1 MSLLYTE
8 EQKAL
13 LALVREM
20 AENEIKNTTEKHKIE
35 AEIKDNSKN
44 TIKNKKLTIMG
55 LSVWRIM
62 AYFVIYSVVG
72 YIIETIFG
80 IITKGVWES
89 RQSFLYGPFCAI
101 YGLEASIMIMFLH
114 KYSKNYTRLFIGG
127 FIVGS
132 IVEYLV
138 SWIGEL
144 LLGVKWWD
152 YSDMPLNINGRICVY
167 FSIFWGFLALY
178 LIASFNPR
186 IDRLINW
193 IKSKLSV
200 KALETLTTTVTLV
213 LLIDCIVTGIALSF
227 FLIRM
232 VNDYDLNVPNKEI
245 IAQKNER
252 KDFVYHVGG
261 YDDCTEALVILC
273 MGMEQVDV
281 NQQKYMLFKLEK
293 GKIQDGLVTI
303 TMPDEQGCYD
313 LTGWIIKNPFS
324 EEKTEINSVSDTW
337 RFTINVT

>member
-1 MSLLYTE
+1 
-8 EQKAL
+8 
-13 LALVREM
+13 M
-20 AENEIKNTTEKHKIE
+20 AENEI
-35 AEIKDNSKN
+35 DN
-44 TIKNKKLTIMG
+44 TIKKNKKEAETNENINKKKQITIMG

-101 YGLEASIMIMFLH
+101 YGLGASVMIMFLH

-138 SWIGEL
+138 SWIGES

-200 KALETLTTTVTLV
+200 KALKALATTVTLV

-245 IAQKNER
+245 IVHKYEDIY
-252 KDFVYHVGG
+252 KDEKLSNFIY
-261 YDDCTEALVILC
+261 
-273 MGMEQVDV
+273 
-281 NQQKYMLFKLEK
+281 KYWGDKKMLRTFPNLKVQDIDGNMIYMDSLLSDIQPYYYKFHFKK
-293 GKIQDGLVTI
+293 
-303 TMPDEQGCYD
+303 
-313 LTGWIIKNPFS
+313 
-324 EEKTEINSVSDTW
+324 
-337 RFTINVT
+337 

>member
-1 MSLLYTE
+1 MSERYIM
-8 EQKAL
+8 KK
-13 LALVREM
+13 
-20 AENEIKNTTEKHKIE
+20 NEIKNVIEKSNKEAEIENIVKKSNIEAETKNIVKRSNKE
-35 AEIKDNSKN
+35 AEIK
-44 TIKNKKLTIMG
+44 NKAEQINNKTTEQKKKFTIMG
-55 LSVWRIM
+55 LSVWRIL
-62 AYFVIYSVVG
+62 AYFIIYSVVG

-80 IITKGVWES
+80 IITKGTWES

-101 YGLEASIMIMFLH
+101 YGLGAAIMIIFLH

-138 SWIGEL
+138 SWIGEM

-200 KALETLTTTVTLV
+200 KAVKVLTTTVTVL
-213 LLIDCIVTGIALSF
+213 LLIDCIATGIALSV
-227 FLIRM
+227 FLVRM
-232 VNDYDLNVPNKEI
+232 VHNYDLNVPNKEI
-245 IAQKNER
+245 IMQK
-252 KDFVYHVGG
+252 
-261 YDDCTEALVILC
+261 YDDIYNDKKLSNFIY
-273 MGMEQVDV
+273 
-281 NQQKYMLFKLEK
+281 KYWGDKKMLKTFPNLKVQDSYGNMVYMDELLNDIKPYYYRFNFK
-293 GKIQDGLVTI
+293 
-303 TMPDEQGCYD
+303 
-313 LTGWIIKNPFS
+313 
-324 EEKTEINSVSDTW
+324 
-337 RFTINVT
+337 R

>member
-1 MSLLYTE
+1 MMNEMSEKYIM
-8 EQKAL
+8 K
-13 LALVREM
+13 
-20 AENEIKNTTEKHKIE
+20 ENEIKNKVKKGSKE
-35 AEIKDNSKN
+35 AEIKNTVKKSNKEAEIDNKLEQTN
-44 TIKNKKLTIMG
+44 TKATNQKKKFTIMG
-55 LSVWRIM
+55 LSVWRIL
-62 AYFVIYSVVG
+62 AYFIIYSVVG

-80 IITKGVWES
+80 IITKGTWES

-101 YGLEASIMIMFLH
+101 YGLGASIMIIFLH

-138 SWIGEL
+138 SWIGEM

-200 KALETLTTTVTLV
+200 KALKVLTTTVATL
-213 LLIDCIVTGIALSF
+213 LLIDCIATGIALSF

-232 VNDYDLNVPNKEI
+232 VNNYDINVQNREI
-245 IAQKNER
+245 IDRKYEDVYSNEKLSKFIYKHWGDR
-252 KDFVYHVGG
+252 KMLRTFPNLKVQDVDGNMVYMDELLNDIKP
-261 YDDCTEALVILC
+261 YYYRF
-273 MGMEQVDV
+273 
-281 NQQKYMLFKLEK
+281 NFK
-293 GKIQDGLVTI
+293 
-303 TMPDEQGCYD
+303 
-313 LTGWIIKNPFS
+313 
-324 EEKTEINSVSDTW
+324 
-337 RFTINVT
+337 R

>member
-1 MSLLYTE
+1 
-8 EQKAL
+8 
-13 LALVREM
+13 M
-20 AENEIKNTTEKHKIE
+20 AENEIE
-35 AEIKDNSKN
+35 N
-44 TIKNKKLTIMG
+44 TIKKNKKEAETNENINKKKKITILG
-55 LSVWRIM
+55 LSVWRRM

-101 YGLEASIMIMFLH
+101 YGLGASIMIMFLH

-138 SWIGEL
+138 SWIGES

-200 KALETLTTTVTLV
+200 KALKTLTTTVTLV

-245 IAQKNER
+245 IVHKYEDIY
-252 KDFVYHVGG
+252 KDEKLSNFIY
-261 YDDCTEALVILC
+261 
-273 MGMEQVDV
+273 
-281 NQQKYMLFKLEK
+281 KYWGDKKMLRTFPNLKVQDIDGNMIYMDSLLSD
-293 GKIQDGLVTI
+293 IQPYYYKFHL
-303 TMPDEQGCYD
+303 
-313 LTGWIIKNPFS
+313 K
-324 EEKTEINSVSDTW
+324 K
-337 RFTINVT
+337 

>member
-1 MSLLYTE
+1 M
-8 EQKAL
+8 K
-13 LALVREM
+13 
-20 AENEIKNTTEKHKIE
+20 ENEIKNVIEKSNKE
-35 AEIKDNSKN
+35 AEIDNKLEQTN
-44 TIKNKKLTIMG
+44 TKATNQKKKFKIMG
-55 LSVWRIM
+55 LSVWRIL
-62 AYFVIYSVVG
+62 AYFIIYSVVG

-80 IITKGVWES
+80 IITKGTWES

-101 YGLEASIMIMFLH
+101 YGLGAAIMIMFLH

-138 SWIGEL
+138 SWIGEM

-200 KALETLTTTVTLV
+200 KALKVLTTTVIIL
-213 LLIDCIVTGIALSF
+213 LLIDCIATGIALSV
-227 FLIRM
+227 FLVRM
-232 VNDYDLNVPNKEI
+232 VHNYDLNVPNKEI
-245 IAQKNER
+245 IMQK
-252 KDFVYHVGG
+252 
-261 YDDCTEALVILC
+261 YDDIYNDKKLSNFIY
-273 MGMEQVDV
+273 
-281 NQQKYMLFKLEK
+281 KYWGDKKMLKTFPNLKVQDSYGNMVYMDELLNDIKPYYYRFNFK
-293 GKIQDGLVTI
+293 
-303 TMPDEQGCYD
+303 
-313 LTGWIIKNPFS
+313 
-324 EEKTEINSVSDTW
+324 
-337 RFTINVT
+337 R

>member
-1 MSLLYTE
+1 
-8 EQKAL
+8 
-13 LALVREM
+13 M
-20 AENEIKNTTEKHKIE
+20 AENEIE
-35 AEIKDNSKN
+35 N
-44 TIKNKKLTIMG
+44 TINKNKKEAETNENINKNKKFTIMG

-101 YGLEASIMIMFLH
+101 YGLGAAIMIMFLH

-193 IKSKLSV
+193 IKNKLSV
-200 KALETLTTTVTLV
+200 KALKILTTTVTLV
-213 LLIDCIVTGIALSF
+213 LLMDCIVKGIALSF

-232 VNDYDLNVPNKEI
+232 VNNYDLNVPNKEI
-245 IAQKNER
+245 IIHKYEDIYKNEKLSNFIYKYWGDR
-252 KDFVYHVGG
+252 K
-261 YDDCTEALVILC
+261 
-273 MGMEQVDV
+273 
-281 NQQKYMLFKLEK
+281 MLRTFPNL
-293 GKIQDGLVTI
+293 KIQDIDGNMIYMDSL
-303 TMPDEQGCYD
+303 
-313 LTGWIIKNPFS
+313 L
-324 EEKTEINSVSDTW
+324 SDIQPYYYK
-337 RFTINVT
+337 FHFKK

>member
-1 MSLLYTE
+1 
-8 EQKAL
+8 
-13 LALVREM
+13 M
-20 AENEIKNTTEKHKIE
+20 AENEIE
-35 AEIKDNSKN
+35 N
-44 TIKNKKLTIMG
+44 TIKKNKKEAETNENINKKKKITIMG

-101 YGLEASIMIMFLH
+101 YGLGASIMIMFLH

-193 IKSKLSV
+193 IKNKLSV
-200 KALETLTTTVTLV
+200 KALKVLTTTVTLV
-213 LLIDCIVTGIALSF
+213 LFIDCTVTGIALSF

-232 VNDYDLNVPNKEI
+232 VNNYDLNVPNKEI
-245 IAQKNER
+245 IVYKYEDIYKEEKLSNFIYKYWGDR
-252 KDFVYHVGG
+252 K
-261 YDDCTEALVILC
+261 
-273 MGMEQVDV
+273 
-281 NQQKYMLFKLEK
+281 MLRTFPNL
-293 GKIQDGLVTI
+293 KIQDIDGNMIYMDSL
-303 TMPDEQGCYD
+303 
-313 LTGWIIKNPFS
+313 L
-324 EEKTEINSVSDTW
+324 SDIQPYYYK
-337 RFTINVT
+337 FHFKK

>member
-1 MSLLYTE
+1 
-8 EQKAL
+8 
-13 LALVREM
+13 M
-20 AENEIKNTTEKHKIE
+20 AENEIE
-35 AEIKDNSKN
+35 N
-44 TIKNKKLTIMG
+44 TINKNKKEAETNENINKNKKFTIMG

-101 YGLEASIMIMFLH
+101 YGLGAAIMIMFLH

-193 IKSKLSV
+193 IKNKLSV
-200 KALETLTTTVTLV
+200 NALKVLTTTVTFV

-232 VNDYDLNVPNKEI
+232 VNNYDLNVPNKEI
-245 IAQKNER
+245 IVHKYEDIYKDEKLSNFIYKYWGDR
-252 KDFVYHVGG
+252 K
-261 YDDCTEALVILC
+261 
-273 MGMEQVDV
+273 
-281 NQQKYMLFKLEK
+281 MLRTFPNL
-293 GKIQDGLVTI
+293 KIQDIDGNMIYMDSL
-303 TMPDEQGCYD
+303 
-313 LTGWIIKNPFS
+313 L
-324 EEKTEINSVSDTW
+324 SDIQPYYYK
-337 RFTINVT
+337 FHFKK

>member
-1 MSLLYTE
+1 M
-8 EQKAL
+8 K
-13 LALVREM
+13 
-20 AENEIKNTTEKHKIE
+20 ENEIKNTVKKSNKE
-35 AEIKDNSKN
+35 AEINNKSEQINNK
-44 TIKNKKLTIMG
+44 TIEQKKKLTIMG
-55 LSVWRIM
+55 LSVWRIL
-62 AYFVIYSVVG
+62 AYFIIYSVVG

-80 IITKGVWES
+80 IITKGTWES

-101 YGLEASIMIMFLH
+101 YGLGAAIMIMFLH

-138 SWIGEL
+138 SWIGEM

-200 KALETLTTTVTLV
+200 KTLKVLTTTVIIL
-213 LLIDCIVTGIALSF
+213 LLIDCIATGIALSV
-227 FLIRM
+227 FLVRM
-232 VNDYDLNVPNKEI
+232 VHNYDLNVPNKEI
-245 IAQKNER
+245 IMQK
-252 KDFVYHVGG
+252 
-261 YDDCTEALVILC
+261 YDDIYS
-273 MGMEQVDV
+273 
-281 NQQKYMLFKLEK
+281 NQKLTNFIYKYWGDKKMLKTFPNLKVQDSY
-293 GKIQDGLVTI
+293 GNIVYMDGLLN
-303 TMPDEQGCYD
+303 D
-313 LTGWIIKNPFS
+313 IKPYYY
-324 EEKTEINSVSDTW
+324 
-337 RFTINVT
+337 RFNFKK

>member
-1 MSLLYTE
+1 MS
-8 EQKAL
+8 
-13 LALVREM
+13 
-20 AENEIKNTTEKHKIE
+20 ENEIKETSEKIKKE
-35 AEIKDNSKN
+35 AG
-44 TIKNKKLTIMG
+44 IKNNSEQIKNETSTKKRKFTIMG
-55 LSVWRIM
+55 LSIWRIL
-62 AYFVIYSVVG
+62 AYFIIYSVVG

-101 YGLEASIMIMFLH
+101 YGLGAAIMIIFLH

-138 SWIGEL
+138 SWIGEM

-186 IDRLINW
+186 IDKLIDW

-200 KALETLTTTVTLV
+200 KALKTLTITVTIA
-213 LLIDCIVTGIALSF
+213 LLIDCIATGVALSF
-227 FLIRM
+227 FLVRM
-232 VNDYDLNVPNKEI
+232 VYKNDLNVTN
-245 IAQKNER
+245 
-252 KDFVYHVGG
+252 KDFITQK
-261 YDDCTEALVILC
+261 YDDIYSDENVSEFIYKHWGDKKMLRTFPNLKV
-273 MGMEQVDV
+273 QDV
-281 NQQKYMLFKLEK
+281 NGNMIYMDSLLSD
-293 GKIQDGLVTI
+293 IQ
-303 TMPDEQGCYD
+303 PYYYKFN
-313 LTGWIIKNPFS
+313 IK
-324 EEKTEINSVSDTW
+324 K
-337 RFTINVT
+337 

>member
-1 MSLLYTE
+1 
-8 EQKAL
+8 
-13 LALVREM
+13 M
-20 AENEIKNTTEKHKIE
+20 AENEIE
-35 AEIKDNSKN
+35 N
-44 TIKNKKLTIMG
+44 TIKKNKKEAETNENINKKKKITIMG

-101 YGLEASIMIMFLH
+101 YGLGASIMIMFLH
-114 KYSKNYTRLFIGG
+114 KYSKNYSRLFIGG

-138 SWIGEL
+138 SWIGES

-200 KALETLTTTVTLV
+200 KALKALTTTVTLV

-245 IAQKNER
+245 IVHKYEDIY
-252 KDFVYHVGG
+252 KDEKLSNFIY
-261 YDDCTEALVILC
+261 
-273 MGMEQVDV
+273 
-281 NQQKYMLFKLEK
+281 KYWGDKKMLRTFPNLKVQDIDGNMIYMDSLLSD
-293 GKIQDGLVTI
+293 IQPYYYKFHL
-303 TMPDEQGCYD
+303 
-313 LTGWIIKNPFS
+313 K
-324 EEKTEINSVSDTW
+324 K
-337 RFTINVT
+337 

>member
-1 MSLLYTE
+1 
-8 EQKAL
+8 
-13 LALVREM
+13 M
-20 AENEIKNTTEKHKIE
+20 AENEIE
-35 AEIKDNSKN
+35 N
-44 TIKNKKLTIMG
+44 TIKKNKKEAETNENINKKKEITIMG

-101 YGLEASIMIMFLH
+101 YGLGASIMIMFLR

-138 SWIGEL
+138 SWIGES

-200 KALETLTTTVTLV
+200 KALKALTTTVTLV

-245 IAQKNER
+245 IVHKYEDIY
-252 KDFVYHVGG
+252 KDEKLSNFIY
-261 YDDCTEALVILC
+261 
-273 MGMEQVDV
+273 
-281 NQQKYMLFKLEK
+281 KYWGDKKMLRTFPNLKVQDIDGNMIYMDSLLSDIQPYYYKFHFKK
-293 GKIQDGLVTI
+293 
-303 TMPDEQGCYD
+303 
-313 LTGWIIKNPFS
+313 
-324 EEKTEINSVSDTW
+324 
-337 RFTINVT
+337 